1 MMRNKIIHG
10 YFSVDFEEVWLTV
23 KEDIPKIKPLIKKV
37 LDDLKKK

>member
-1 MMRNKIIHG
+1 MRNKIIHG